1 MLAEAYEL
9 LLSLGVLA
17 VLGCGL
23 VLAVLAVRDA
33 SWRERAALAAILV
46 AGLLV
51 RLRFATLGPGDLSM
65 NLEDVYLEGFAVGNR
80 LGDGA
85 IAFFRTVFRVL
96 PRGDETI
103 AYTNVALGTFL
114 PLLSYA
120 YLRLLDVGRR
130 ASLVASAGLALMPVL
145 IVFSGNCSRQM
156 LFVVLMTVA
165 LAALAR
171 YQRGGRLASLA
182 FSGLGIVSVVGVR
195 PDGVLVMAFWGLQA
209 ALLFRGE
216 QARVRHL
223 VAALAAM
230 ALPVAGMLALA
241 DNSRL
246 IVEEV
251 SSPGV
256 WLRLWLL
263 ARNLIVLNTEYTPV
277 VVVGAGL
284 AGLGVGLSDPARRRV
299 AAFAGLALLTYGVAY
314 AAMTTYPRQ
323 LTDARYQAGAYVFL
337 AILGAVALESL
348 GAAIHRSSRRRAVT
362 AVLGVVALMSFANY
376 TDLLLPHDL
385 DEESRFLRNA
395 LPTLPRDTLVYYS
408 DPNEAAVCPGEEIG
422 EQLELGLSPPFYM
435 GRAVG
440 RPDIQWMPW
449 PPRPD
454 HGDRPKVYYAMA
466 NCLALPQA
474 KYYEILPDSHEDDWM
489 GPDLKERFRIHQCRC
504 EKALE
509 LLGAQPLVEGELTG
523 RSWSRI
529 RYGENRVPVGFYAI
543 PPGDVERIVAHVAA
557 HPCMSRRCPPGPP
570 VAPQPE
576 LLPGPRDMP
585 EAAADA
591 DPEN

>member
-1 MLAEAYEL
+1 MTGRTPGGERFE
-9 LLSLGVLA
+9 GVLA
-17 VLGCGL
+17 AAYEFLLSFGVFAMLGCGL
-23 VLAVLAVRDA
+23 FLAVLAVRDA

-46 AGLLV
+46 AGLVV

-65 NLEDVYLEGFAVGNR
+65 NLEDVYLEWFAVGNR

-85 IAFFRTVFRVL
+85 IAFFRTIFRVL

-114 PLLSYA
+114 PLLAHA
-120 YLRLLDVGRR
+120 YLRLLDVGRS
-130 ASLVASAGLALMPVL
+130 ASLLASAGLALMPVL

-156 LFVVLMTVA
+156 LFVVLMTAA

-171 YQRGGRLASLA
+171 YQRGGRLAFLA
-182 FSGLGIVSVVGVR
+182 LSGLGIVSVVGVR
-195 PDGVLVMAFWGLQA
+195 PDGILVLAFWALQA
-209 ALLFRGE
+209 AFLFRGE
-216 QARVRHL
+216 HARLRPL

-230 ALPVAGMLALA
+230 ALPIAGMLALA

-277 VVVGAGL
+277 VAVGAGL
-284 AGLGVGLSDPARRRV
+284 VGLGVGLSDPARRRV

-323 LTDARYQAGAYVFL
+323 LTDGRYQAGAYVFL

-348 GAAIHRSSRRRAVT
+348 GAAIHRSSWRRAVT
-362 AVLGVVALMSFANY
+362 AVLGVAALLSFANY

-385 DEESRFLRNA
+385 DEEARFLRNA

-408 DPNEAAVCPGEEIG
+408 DPNEAAICPGEALG
-422 EQLELGLSPPFYM
+422 EPLELGLSPPFYL

-449 PPRPD
+449 PPRPE

-466 NCLALPQA
+466 NCLAIPQA
-474 KYYEILPDSHEDDWM
+474 KYYEILPNRREADWM
-489 GPDLKERFRIHQCRC
+489 GPDLKERFRIHECRC
-504 EKALE
+504 EKAME
-509 LLGAQPLVEGELTG
+509 LLGDNPIVQADLPG
-523 RSWSRI
+523 RSWSRV
-529 RYGENRVPVGFYAI
+529 RYSENRVPVGLYAI
-543 PPGDVERIVAHVAA
+543 RPEDVLRVAAYVAA
-557 HPCMSRRCPPGPP
+557 HPCMPRRCPPGPP
-570 VAPQPE
+570 IVPQPD
-576 LLPGPRDMP
+576 LAP
-585 EAAADA
+585 
-591 DPEN
+591 